1 MSLIRNSILLFL
13 IHILSI
19 TIEAIN
25 YLMPSGSDGSID
37 SLKGLRR
44 SIWVS

>member
-13 IHILSI
+13 IHTLSI

-25 YLMPSGSDGSID
+25 YL
-37 SLKGLRR
+37 SLADQMDL
-44 SIWVS
+44 